1 MTKTECKDTPN
12 DNNWPTLEDLKFL
25 DDVSDPGAAL
35 GMFTLPQPV
44 ANYDLP
50 ASHDVYG
57 TDLLNRHEWRRSLY
71 VQDFLCETD
80 WKTALTPTMD
90 AIHTGANF
98 VAEVADVKDKLDS
111 DLEQDKR
118 GEEILGET
126 VDYLGVFE
134 NTLHIDSYSHPLTI
148 FLARVA
154 MRIGWEVAVHFKE
167 KYGVERPVTRDP
179 INIKPVIRTPAH
191 PSFPSAHSTQAHL
204 AKHALMAVI
213 QGRPNAAD
221 FDTRLTQI
229 ANRIAENRE
238 FAGVH
243 YKSDSDAGRDLA
255 QAIWDIA
262 KVRPAVLALIAEAQN
277 EWGRDIQAGLSFF
290 NTPTS

>member
-1 MTKTECKDTPN
+1 MSEDKSKDLPS
-12 DNNWPTLEDLKFL
+12 DGQWPTLEDLKFL

-35 GMFTLPQPV
+35 GMFTLPQPT
-44 ANYDLP
+44 ADYDLP

-80 WKTALTPTMD
+80 WKSELTPDMD
-90 AIHTGANF
+90 AAHTSAAF
-98 VAEVADVKDKLDS
+98 ATEVTDVKTKLD
-111 DLEQDKR
+111 DQVQQDKR
-118 GEEILGET
+118 RDEILGET

-134 NTLHIDSYSHPLTI
+134 NALHIDSYTHPLTI

-179 INIKPVIRTPAH
+179 VEINPTIRTPAH

-204 AKHALMAVI
+204 AKHALLAVI
-213 QGRPNAAD
+213 EGRSNFTA
-221 FDTRLTQI
+221 FETRLKDI
-229 ANRIAENRE
+229 ADRVAENRE

-243 YKSDSDAGRDLA
+243 YKSDSDAGRALA
-255 QAIWDIA
+255 QSIWDIA
-262 KVRPAVLALIAEAQN
+262 KLRPSVQALIAEAQN
-277 EWGRDIQAGLSFF
+277 EWDRDIQAGLSFF
-290 NTPTS
+290 NPPTP